1 MKSPMNRSLIYC
13 HIIGRE
19 KATTFFITE
28 MVELVR
34 VNVTPSPF
42 NLPTKASFKNTG
54 GKNF

>member
-1 MKSPMNRSLIYC
+1 MNRSLIYC